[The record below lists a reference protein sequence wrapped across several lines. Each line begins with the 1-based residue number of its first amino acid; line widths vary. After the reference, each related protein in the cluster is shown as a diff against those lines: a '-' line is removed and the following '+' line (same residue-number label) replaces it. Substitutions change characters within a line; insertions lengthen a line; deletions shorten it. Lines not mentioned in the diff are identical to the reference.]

1 MSFVEVFILGFIQG
15 VAEFLPI
22 SSSAHLIIFRD
33 LFGIGAGMGQ
43 NMELT
48 FDIALHFGT
57 LLAIG
62 VFFFKDFIKM
72 ISKGFTKGVKD
83 ADGKILWYLVA
94 ATIPAAIVGVLF
106 EDAIEN
112 VIRSN
117 YIVIA
122 IALAVMGIIIYLAD
136 KFSKE
141 TKDIKK
147 MSLKDAVLIGC
158 SQVFALIP
166 GFSRSGTTIAA
177 GRVLGLDRESAA
189 KFSFFLSAPVV
200 LGAVVLQLLKGSV
213 ISVILANLGT
223 FILGILV
230 SFVIGILCIK
240 YLLKYL
246 QKHNFKI
253 FMIKKILFNRI
264 RMIYYDYRSSF
275 LSYTI

>member
-1 MSFVEVFILGFIQG
+1 MDILEILILGFVQG
-15 VAEFLPI
+15 IAEFLPI

-33 LFGIGAGMGQ
+33 IFGIGSGMSA
-43 NMELT
+43 NMNLT

-72 ISKGFTKGVKD
+72 IQKGFTKGVKD
-83 ADGKILWYLVA
+83 DDGKILWYLVA

-106 EDAIEN
+106 EEAIEN
-112 VIRSN
+112 VVRSN
-117 YIVIA
+117 YVVIA

-141 TKDIKK
+141 TKTIKK
-147 MSLKDAVLIGC
+147 MTLKDAILVGC

-166 GFSRSGTTIAA
+166 GFSRSGTTFAA
-177 GRVLGLDRESAA
+177 GRVLGLDRVSAA

-200 LGAVVLQLLKGSV
+200 LGAVCLQLIKGTAFSV
-213 ISVILANLGT
+213 IAANLGT

-230 SFVIGILCIK
+230 SFVIGLLCIK

-253 FMIKKILFNRI
+253 FMIYRVVLAAVVL
-264 RMIYYDYRSSF
+264 IYIFVR
-275 LSYTI
+275 

>member
-1 MSFVEVFILGFIQG
+1 MDILEILILGFVQG
-15 VAEFLPI
+15 IAEFLPI

-33 LFGIGAGMGQ
+33 IFGIGSGMSA
-43 NMELT
+43 NMNLT

-72 ISKGFTKGVKD
+72 IQKGFTKGVKD
-83 ADGKILWYLVA
+83 DDGKILWYLVA

-106 EDAIEN
+106 EEAIEIVVRPN
-112 VIRSN
+112 YVVIP
-117 YIVIA
+117 

-141 TKDIKK
+141 TKTIKK
-147 MSLKDAVLIGC
+147 MTLKDAILVGC

-189 KFSFFLSAPVV
+189 KFSFFLSTPVV
-200 LGAVVLQLLKGSV
+200 LGAVCLQLIKETTFSV
-213 ISVILANLGT
+213 IAANLGT

-230 SFVIGILCIK
+230 SFVIGLLCFK
-240 YLLKYL
+240 Y
-246 QKHNFKI
+246 
-253 FMIKKILFNRI
+253 
-264 RMIYYDYRSSF
+264 
-275 LSYTI
+275 

>member
-1 MSFVEVFILGFIQG
+1 MDILEILILGFVQG
-15 VAEFLPI
+15 IAEFLPI

-33 LFGIGAGMGQ
+33 IFGIGSGMSA
-43 NMELT
+43 NMDLT

-72 ISKGFTKGVKD
+72 IQKGFTKGVKD
-83 ADGKILWYLVA
+83 DDGKILWYLVA

-106 EDAIEN
+106 EEAIEN
-112 VIRSN
+112 VVRSN
-117 YIVIA
+117 YVVIA

-141 TKDIKK
+141 TKTIKK
-147 MSLKDAVLIGC
+147 MTLKDAILVGC

-200 LGAVVLQLLKGSV
+200 LGAVCLQLIKGTTFSV
-213 ISVILANLGT
+213 IAANLGT

-230 SFVIGILCIK
+230 SFVIGVLCIK

-253 FMIKKILFNRI
+253 FMIYRVVLAAVVL
-264 RMIYYDYRSSF
+264 IYIFVR
-275 LSYTI
+275 

>member
-1 MSFVEVFILGFIQG
+1 MDILEILILGFVQG
-15 VAEFLPI
+15 IAEFLPI

-33 LFGIGAGMGQ
+33 IFGIGSGMSA
-43 NMELT
+43 NMNLT

-72 ISKGFTKGVKD
+72 IQKGFTKGVKD
-83 ADGKILWYLVA
+83 DDGKILWYLVA

-106 EDAIEN
+106 EEAIEN
-112 VIRSN
+112 VVRSN
-117 YIVIA
+117 YVVIA

-136 KFSKE
+136 KFSKK
-141 TKDIKK
+141 TKTIKK
-147 MSLKDAVLIGC
+147 MTLKDAILVGC

-200 LGAVVLQLLKGSV
+200 LGAVCLQLIKGTAFSV
-213 ISVILANLGT
+213 IAANLGT

-230 SFVIGILCIK
+230 SFVIGLLCIK

-253 FMIKKILFNRI
+253 FMIYRVVLAAVVL
-264 RMIYYDYRSSF
+264 IYIFVR
-275 LSYTI
+275 

>member
-1 MSFVEVFILGFIQG
+1 MDILEILVLGFIQG

-33 LFGIGAGMGQ
+33 IFGIGAGMSA

-62 VFFFKDFIKM
+62 VFFFWDFIHM
-72 ISKGFTKGVKD
+72 IQKGFTKGVHD
-83 ADGKILWYLVA
+83 DDGKILWYLVA
-94 ATIPAAIVGVLF
+94 ATVPAAIVGLLF
-106 EDAIEN
+106 EEAIESI
-112 VIRSN
+112 VRSN
-117 YIVIA
+117 YVVIA

-136 KFSKE
+136 KYSKE
-141 TKDIKK
+141 TKTIQK
-147 MSLKDAVLIGC
+147 MNLKDAIFIGC

-189 KFSFFLSAPVV
+189 RFSFFLSAPVV
-200 LGAVVLQLLKGSV
+200 LGAVLLQLMKDATLSV
-213 ISVILANLGT
+213 IMANLST
-223 FILGILV
+223 FVVGILV
-230 SFVIGILCIK
+230 SFIIGLLCIK

-253 FMIKKILFNRI
+253 FMIYRVVLAIIVLFYVII
-264 RMIYYDYRSSF
+264 R
-275 LSYTI
+275 

>member
-1 MSFVEVFILGFIQG
+1 MDILEILILGFVQG
-15 VAEFLPI
+15 IAEFLPI

-33 LFGIGAGMGQ
+33 IFGIGSGMSA
-43 NMELT
+43 NMNLT

-72 ISKGFTKGVKD
+72 IQKGFTKGVKD
-83 ADGKILWYLVA
+83 DDGKILWYLVA

-106 EDAIEN
+106 EEAIEN
-112 VIRSN
+112 VVRSN
-117 YIVIA
+117 YVVIA

-141 TKDIKK
+141 TKTIKK
-147 MSLKDAVLIGC
+147 MTLKDAILVGC

-200 LGAVVLQLLKGSV
+200 LGAVCLQLIKGTAFSV
-213 ISVILANLGT
+213 IAANLGT

-230 SFVIGILCIK
+230 SFVIGVLCIK

-253 FMIKKILFNRI
+253 FMIYRVVLAAVVL
-264 RMIYYDYRSSF
+264 IYIFVR
-275 LSYTI
+275 

>member
-1 MSFVEVFILGFIQG
+1 MSFIEVLILGFIQG
-15 VAEFLPI
+15 IAEFLPI

-33 LFGIGAGMGQ
+33 IFGIGAGMSS

-62 VFFFKDFIKM
+62 VFFFWDFIKM
-72 ISKGFTKGVKD
+72 IQKGFTKGVKD
-83 ADGKILWYLVA
+83 DDGKILWYLVA

-106 EDAIEN
+106 EEPIEK

-117 YIVIA
+117 YVV
-122 IALAVMGIIIYLAD
+122 IALALAIMGIIIYLAD
-136 KFSKE
+136 KYSKQ
-141 TKDIKK
+141 TKNIKQ
-147 MSLKDAVLIGC
+147 MTLKDAIIIGC

-177 GRVLGLDRESAA
+177 GRVLGLERESAA

-200 LGAVVLQLLKGSV
+200 LGAVTLQLIKDSAWSV
-213 ISVILANLGT
+213 IAANLST
-223 FILGILV
+223 FILGIVV
-230 SFVIGILCIK
+230 SFVVGILCIK

-253 FMIKKILFNRI
+253 FMIYRVVLA
-264 RMIYYDYRSSF
+264 MIVLLYV
-275 LSYTI
+275 IIK

>member
-1 MSFVEVFILGFIQG
+1 MSFIEIFILGFIQG

-33 LFGIGAGMGQ
+33 LFGIGAGMSHD
-43 NMELT
+43 MELT

-57 LLAIG
+57 LLAIF
-62 VFFFKDFIKM
+62 VFFFKDFVKM

-83 ADGKILWYLVA
+83 DDGKILWFLVA
-94 ATIPAAIVGVLF
+94 ATVPAAIVGVLF
-106 EDAIEN
+106 EDVIEN
-112 VIRSN
+112 VVRSK
-117 YIVIA
+117 YVVIA
-122 IALAVMGIIIYLAD
+122 LALAVMGIIIFLAD
-136 KFSKE
+136 KYSKQ

-147 MSLKDAVLIGC
+147 MTLKDAIIIGC

-200 LGAVVLQLLKGSV
+200 LGAVVLQLFKGSV
-213 ISVILANLGT
+213 ISVIVANIGT

-230 SFVIGILCIK
+230 SFIIGILCIK

-253 FMIKKILFNRI
+253 FMI
-264 RMIYYDYRSSF
+264 YRVVLALVVLVYIF
-275 LSYTI
+275 VK

>member
-1 MSFVEVFILGFIQG
+1 MDILEILILGFVQG
-15 VAEFLPI
+15 IAEFLPI

-33 LFGIGAGMGQ
+33 IFGIGSGMSA
-43 NMELT
+43 NMDLT

-57 LLAIG
+57 LLSIG

-72 ISKGFTKGVKD
+72 IQKGFTKGVKD
-83 ADGKILWYLVA
+83 DDGKILWYLVA

-106 EDAIEN
+106 EEAIEN
-112 VIRSN
+112 VVRSN
-117 YIVIA
+117 YVVIA

-141 TKDIKK
+141 TKTIKK
-147 MSLKDAVLIGC
+147 MTLKDAILVGC

-200 LGAVVLQLLKGSV
+200 LGAVCLQLIKGTTFSV
-213 ISVILANLGT
+213 IAANLGT

-230 SFVIGILCIK
+230 SFVIGLLCIK

-253 FMIKKILFNRI
+253 FMIYRVVLAAVVL
-264 RMIYYDYRSSF
+264 IYIFVR
-275 LSYTI
+275 

>member
-1 MSFVEVFILGFIQG
+1 MSFIEVLILGFIQG
-15 VAEFLPI
+15 IAEFLPI

-33 LFGIGAGMGQ
+33 IFGIGAGMSS

-62 VFFFKDFIKM
+62 VFFFWDFIKM
-72 ISKGFTKGVKD
+72 IQKGFTKGVKD
-83 ADGKILWYLVA
+83 DDGKILWYLVA

-106 EDAIEN
+106 EDPIEKI
-112 VIRSN
+112 IRSN
-117 YIVIA
+117 YVV
-122 IALAVMGIIIYLAD
+122 IALALAIMGIIIYLAD
-136 KFSKE
+136 KYSKQ
-141 TKDIKK
+141 TKNIKQ
-147 MSLKDAVLIGC
+147 MTLKDAIIIGC

-177 GRVLGLDRESAA
+177 GRILGLERESAA

-200 LGAVVLQLLKGSV
+200 LGAVVLQLIKDSVWSV
-213 ISVILANLGT
+213 IVANLST

-230 SFVIGILCIK
+230 SFIIGIICIK

-253 FMIKKILFNRI
+253 FMIYRVILAIIVLLYVII
-264 RMIYYDYRSSF
+264 R
-275 LSYTI
+275 

>member
-1 MSFVEVFILGFIQG
+1 MDILEILILGFVQG
-15 VAEFLPI
+15 IAEFLPI

-33 LFGIGAGMGQ
+33 IFGIGSGMSA
-43 NMELT
+43 NMNLT

-72 ISKGFTKGVKD
+72 IQKGFTKWVKD
-83 ADGKILWYLVA
+83 DDGKILWYLVA

-106 EDAIEN
+106 EEAIEN
-112 VIRSN
+112 VVRSN
-117 YIVIA
+117 YVVIA
-122 IALAVMGIIIYLAD
+122 IALAIMGIIIYLAD

-141 TKDIKK
+141 TKTIKK
-147 MSLKDAVLIGC
+147 MTLKDAILVGC

-200 LGAVVLQLLKGSV
+200 LGAVCLQLIKGTAFSV
-213 ISVILANLGT
+213 IAANLGT

-230 SFVIGILCIK
+230 SFVIGLLCIK

-253 FMIKKILFNRI
+253 FMIYRVVLAAVVL
-264 RMIYYDYRSSF
+264 IYIFVR
-275 LSYTI
+275 

>member
-1 MSFVEVFILGFIQG
+1 MSFIEVLILGFIQG
-15 VAEFLPI
+15 IAEFLPI

-33 LFGIGAGMGQ
+33 IFGIGAGMSA

-62 VFFFKDFIKM
+62 VFFFWDFIKM
-72 ISKGFTKGVKD
+72 IQKGFTKGVKD
-83 ADGKILWYLVA
+83 DDGKILWYLVA

-106 EDAIEN
+106 EDPIEKI
-112 VIRSN
+112 IRSN
-117 YIVIA
+117 YVV
-122 IALAVMGIIIYLAD
+122 IALALAIMGIIIYLAD
-136 KFSKE
+136 KYSKQ
-141 TKDIKK
+141 TKNIKQ
-147 MSLKDAVLIGC
+147 MTLKDAIIIGC

-166 GFSRSGTTIAA
+166 GFSRSGTTIAT
-177 GRVLGLDRESAA
+177 GRILGLERESAA

-200 LGAVVLQLLKGSV
+200 LGAVTLQLIKDSAWSV
-213 ISVILANLGT
+213 IAANLST

-230 SFVIGILCIK
+230 SFIIGILCIK

-253 FMIKKILFNRI
+253 FMIYRVILAI
-264 RMIYYDYRSSF
+264 IVLLYV
-275 LSYTI
+275 IIK